1 MQNKNK
7 NKQKKTQTTHAF
19 QYEFVIKMKYAEHIV
34 LTKSVVLL
42 KWLKLSLFL
51 CACFICILNEK

>member
-7 NKQKKTQTTHAF
+7 NKQKKPQTTHAF
-19 QYEFVIKMKYAEHIV
+19 QYECVIKMKYAEHIV